1 MPLVL
6 LETDRM
12 RVLLAIALMGFCIAG
27 AARAA
32 DLPAGHS
39 GGYFEQ
45 PQRSEMVWLYGDEP
59 GVVVRTYWSAPW
71 HYHHYF
77 PATGIR
83 PRVGR
88 YENLSAVR
96 RAQKPALS
104 YRRSWSNNWAIEHLY
119 AVNAQPYVIEGD
131 IQADV
136 QRDTRSSDRHRPHAH
151 GFHGTPVR

>member
-1 MPLVL
+1 
-6 LETDRM
+6 M
-12 RVLLAIALMGFCIAG
+12 RVLLAIALIGFGLAG

-32 DLPAGHS
+32 DLPVGSS
-39 GGYFEQ
+39 GAIS
-45 PQRSEMVWLYGDEP
+45 RSPNAAKWCGSTMTSRALLT
-59 GVVVRTYWSAPW
+59 RAYWSAPW

-96 RAQKPALS
+96 RAQKPAKS
-104 YRRSWSNNWAIEHLY
+104 YHRSWSNNWAIEHLY
-119 AVNAQPYVIEGD
+119 AVNVQPLVIEGD

-136 QRDTRSSDRHRPHAH
+136 QRGTRSSDRHRPHAH
-151 GFHGTPVR
+151 GFHGIPVR